1 MNMKQRAVRL
11 VTALSVA
18 GLISAQIPMSGGT
31 ALAADGYRNGGKFL
45 GTSLTN
51 EQVFTGITLG
61 VLGYSLYRAS
71 QSGKTAASAPAASGG
86 EMAGGSM
93 PAPAM
98 TATMDCPASTV
109 MGDGSKSIYDSLS
122 SGNYSAL
129 KGLVDGSSDVTNA
142 LSNEG
147 PFTFLAPTN
156 DALGKVPSDTVSMLR
171 GDKVKLTALL
181 EDHAILG
188 RYKVEDLCRHGS
200 DNFLTLSGKTVTKTV
215 KNGKVYINGAE
226 VMNTTI
232 MASNGMIL
240 PLGGVV
246 MTK

>member
-1 MNMKQRAVRL
+1 MNTKNKAIRL
-11 VTALSVA
+11 ITALSVA

-45 GTSLTN
+45 GTSIDN
-51 EQVFTGITLG
+51 EAAFTGILLG
-61 VLGYSLYRAS
+61 AIGYSLY
-71 QSGKTAASAPAASGG
+71 KTTQDSKGG
-86 EMAGGSM
+86 ESSVVETEMSENSAA
-93 PAPAM
+93 APVE
-98 TATMDCPASTV
+98 TSTDCPASTV

-188 RYKVEDLCRHGS
+188 RYKVEDLCRS
-200 DNFLTLSGKTVTKTV
+200 TDKTLLTLSGKTVRLTHQG
-215 KNGKVYINGAE
+215 GKVYINGAE

-232 MASNGMIL
+232 MASNGTVL
-240 PLGGVV
+240 PVGS
-246 MTK
+246 MAASR